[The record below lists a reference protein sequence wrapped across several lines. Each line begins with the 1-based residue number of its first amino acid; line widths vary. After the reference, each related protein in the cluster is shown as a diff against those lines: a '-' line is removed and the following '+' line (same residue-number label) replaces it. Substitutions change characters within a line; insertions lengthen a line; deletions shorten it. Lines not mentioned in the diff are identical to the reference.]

1 MVQVH
6 NSDCINGKKVQKLA
20 CRSCCRLYLLGR
32 RNSGD
37 CKFCIINIQFLAERK
52 GGDGKNGPQ
61 AGARQNCSNITRRHR
76 PCAICSECCKS
87 LGRSGVSQ
95 TIEHSPT
102 ECTICRITAACPH
115 STNHVCRLCCSRA
128 LWTEKQRA
136 PLVSASKARCS
147 AVQSMAPVRVLLPQT
162 KQNKERT
169 TKERANTQTNK
180 QRESNQTTEKNKK
193 RGGRTRKKNGMT
205 WQRQKNTKQI
215 HQARQRILAP
225 RQ

>member
-1 MVQVH
+1 MAIA
-6 NSDCINGKKVQKLA
+6 NSVSSISNFSLREKEKWQK
-20 CRSCCRLYLLGR
+20 RS
-32 RNSGD
+32 
-37 CKFCIINIQFLAERK
+37 A
-52 GGDGKNGPQ
+52 

-95 TIEHSPT
+95 NIGHSPT
-102 ECTICRITAACPH
+102 ECTICRIAAACPH

-147 AVQSMAPVRVLLPQT
+147 AVQSMAPVRVLPPKPNKT
-162 KQNKERT
+162 KKEQQKSEPTHR
-169 TKERANTQTNK
+169 QTNSEKATRPRK
-180 QRESNQTTEKNKK
+180 QPKNKGK
-193 RGGRTRKKNGMT
+193 RTRKKNGMT
-205 WQRQKNTKQI
+205 WQRQKKTQQI
-215 HQARQRILAP
+215 DQARQRILAP